1 MSEESGRHNA
11 LDRLAGLVP
20 VDAVVRNVDV
30 QAVIDRIDL
39 DAVLSRVDLDAVL
52 SRVDVDALVARIDLD
67 QVIARMDL
75 ARLMEQSVRGAASGS
90 LDVVRAQS
98 VRLDSWLTVRIDQL
112 LRRKPGWRPSRP
124 TAAATTGQSS

>member
-1 MSEESGRHNA
+1 MSEEGSRHNP

-39 DAVLSRVDLDAVL
+39 DAVLARVDLDAVL

-67 QVIARMDL
+67 QVVARMDL
-75 ARLMEQSVRGAASGS
+75 ASLMEQSVRGAASGG

-98 VRLDSWLTVRIDQL
+98 VRLDSWFTTRIDRL
-112 LRRKPGWRPSRP
+112 LRRSPGWRPPRP
-124 TAAATTGQSS
+124 VATTAGARS

>member
-1 MSEESGRHNA
+1 MSDENRHNA

-30 QAVIDRIDL
+30 QAVVDRIDL
-39 DAVLSRVDLDAVL
+39 DAVWLGSTSMRSCPGSTWMPSWPGSISIRSSPEWTSPA
-52 SRVDVDALVARIDLD
+52 SW
-67 QVIARMDL
+67 
-75 ARLMEQSVRGAASGS
+75 SSPSRGAASGS

-98 VRLDSWLTVRIDQL
+98 VRLDGWITTRIDRL

-124 TAAATTGQSS
+124 AAPTGSLA